1 MNNLQVEDG
10 SMLTVGVLNLQG
22 AISEHLNLLNQ
33 IPNVKGV
40 SVKYEDQLNEIDGII
55 IPGGESTTIAH
66 LLKQFNLLTPLQKH
80 IENGLPVWGT
90 CAGMI
95 LLAKSLSTDE
105 PTHLNVM
112 DITVK
117 RNAYGRQSSSFSTI
131 QTIPC
136 IDPEPI
142 PLVFI
147 RAPYVI
153 DAGPKVQILS
163 TIDDKIIACEQNNM
177 LATTFHPELT
187 DNLSFHQYFVNMIK
201 KRADSQ
207 S

>member
-1 MNNLQVEDG
+1 MI
-10 SMLTVGVLNLQG
+10 TVGVLNLQG

-40 SVKYEDQLNEIDGII
+40 LVKYAHQLDEIEGLI
-55 IPGGESTTIAH
+55 IPGGESTTIGN
-66 LLKQFNLLTPLQKH
+66 LLNQFNLLTPLQKH

-95 LLAKSLSTDE
+95 LLAKSLSTNE

-131 QTIPC
+131 KTIPC
-136 IDPEPI
+136 IDCEPI

-153 DAGPKVQILS
+153 DAGPEVSILS
-163 TIDDKIIACEQNNM
+163 KIDDKIIACEQKNM
-177 LATTFHPELT
+177 LATSFHPELT

-201 KRADSQ
+201 KRDVSK
-207 S
+207 